1 MNNIFSLDEPESIH
15 CNNGE
20 HLDLGAAF
28 AAQFFARCFDWFR
41 AAHIEGKKI
50 RVVIEHD
57 PIQGKTSANFSK
69 IDDSIHLDDF
79 LAERRSNRH
88 KQPYS

>member
-1 MNNIFSLDEPESIH
+1 MHNIFSLDEPESII

-41 AAHIEGKKI
+41 VAHIEGKKI
-50 RVVIEHD
+50 RVVIDYD
-57 PIQGKTSANFSK
+57 PIQGKTSAYFSK
-69 IDDSIHLDDF
+69 ID
-79 LAERRSNRH
+79 
-88 KQPYS
+88 